1 MSEMLSEEVKQFL
14 PHRYPFLLVDRVLE
28 CAPGETLTAIKNVTV
43 NEPFFQG
50 HFPQKAIMPGVLI
63 IEALAQA
70 TGLLGFRTMSETPRD
85 DLLYMLVG
93 VDNVRF
99 KRQVIPG
106 DQLLLSV
113 KLEKRTRSIWK
124 FTCEATVDGQL
135 VTSASML
142 CAATEKESI
151 SDT

>member
-1 MSEMLSEEVKQFL
+1 VSEMLSEEVKQFL

-28 CAPGETLTAIKNVTV
+28 CIPGESLTAFKNVTV

-50 HFPQKAIMPGVLI
+50 HFPQIAIMPGVLI

-106 DQLLLSV
+106 DQLMLKVQLV
-113 KLEKRTRSIWK
+113 KRTRIIWK
-124 FTCEATVDGQL
+124 FTCEASVEGEL

-142 CAATEKESI
+142 CAATEKE
-151 SDT
+151 

>member
-28 CAPGETLTAIKNVTV
+28 CTPGESLTAYKNLTV
-43 NEPFFQG
+43 NEPFLQG
-50 HFPQKAIMPGVLI
+50 HFPQVAIIPGVLI
-63 IEALAQA
+63 IESLAQA
-70 TGLLGFRTMSETPRD
+70 TGFLGFRTMSETPRD

-106 DQLLLSV
+106 DQLMLKVELV
-113 KLEKRTRSIWK
+113 KRTRMIWK
-124 FTCEATVDGQL
+124 FTCEASVDGEL

-142 CAATEKESI
+142 CAATEKV
-151 SDT
+151 

>member
-28 CAPGETLTAIKNVTV
+28 CTPGESLTAFKNVTV

-50 HFPQKAIMPGVLI
+50 HFPQIAIMPGVLI

-106 DQLLLSV
+106 DQLMLRVELV
-113 KLEKRTRSIWK
+113 KRTRIIWK
-124 FTCEATVDGQL
+124 FTCEASVEGEL

-142 CAATEKESI
+142 CAATEKE
-151 SDT
+151 

>member
-1 MSEMLSEEVKQFL
+1 VSEMLSEEIKKFL
-14 PHRYPFLLVDRVLE
+14 PHRYPFLLVDRVVE
-28 CAPGETLTAIKNVTV
+28 CTPGESLTAFKNVTV

-50 HFPQKAIMPGVLI
+50 HFPQTAIMPGVLI

-106 DQLLLSV
+106 DQLVLKVQLV
-113 KLEKRTRSIWK
+113 KKSRIIWK
-124 FTCEATVDGQL
+124 FTCEAAVDGEL
-135 VTSASML
+135 VTSANML
-142 CAATEKESI
+142 CAATEKE
-151 SDT
+151 

>member
-28 CAPGETLTAIKNVTV
+28 CTPGESLSAYKNVTV

-50 HFPQKAIMPGVLI
+50 HFPQVAIMPGVLI

-99 KRQVIPG
+99 KRQVSPG
-106 DQLLLSV
+106 DQLMLKVELV
-113 KLEKRTRSIWK
+113 KRTRMIWK
-124 FTCEATVDGQL
+124 FTCEASVDGEL

-142 CAATEKESI
+142 CAATEKE
-151 SDT
+151 

>member
-14 PHRYPFLLVDRVLE
+14 PHRYPFLLVDRVIE
-28 CAPGETLTAIKNVTV
+28 CTPGESLTAFKNVTV

-50 HFPQKAIMPGVLI
+50 HFPQIAIMPGVLI
-63 IEALAQA
+63 IEALTQA

-85 DLLYMLVG
+85 DLLYMLAG

-106 DQLLLSV
+106 DQLMLKVELV
-113 KLEKRTRSIWK
+113 KRTRIIWK
-124 FTCEATVDGQL
+124 FTCEASVDGEL
-135 VTSASML
+135 VTSANML
-142 CAATEKESI
+142 CAATEKE
-151 SDT
+151 

>member
-28 CAPGETLTAIKNVTV
+28 CIPGKSLTAIKNVSV

-50 HFPQKAIMPGVLI
+50 HFPQKAVMPGVLI

-106 DQLLLSV
+106 DQLTLNV
-113 KLEKRTRSIWK
+113 KLVKRSRMIWK
-124 FTCEATVDGQL
+124 FTCEASVDGEL

-142 CAATEKESI
+142 CAATEKE
-151 SDT
+151 

>member
-1 MSEMLSEEVKQFL
+1 MLSEEVKQFL

-28 CAPGETLTAIKNVTV
+28 CTPGESLTAYKNVTV

-50 HFPQKAIMPGVLI
+50 HFPQISIMPGVLI

-106 DQLLLSV
+106 DQLMLKVELV
-113 KLEKRTRSIWK
+113 KRSRIIWK
-124 FTCEATVDGQL
+124 FTCEASVNGEL
-135 VTSASML
+135 VTSANML
-142 CAATEKESI
+142 CAATEKE
-151 SDT
+151 